1 MKRFVDII
9 TVLLLTASF
18 GMAFYTGFIGKTAG
32 GDNMLATNLFA
43 LMSMLGAAILFAIGT
58 FSTVIVR
65 SRMNL
70 LTRKALIFAIVQFV
84 SVVGICVI
92 MSMLWMGMFK
102 LENQTL
108 RLLYLLFV
116 AILLIGYVDSLL
128 FADSLSKEEMLES
141 ADDEYDD
148 VDILTPTVTIP
159 PASRPDSDPDDAES
173 DDFDDYDGYEE

>member
-1 MKRFVDII
+1 MKRFIDVI

-18 GMAFYTGFIGKTAG
+18 GMAFYTGFVGKTAS

-43 LMSMLGAAILFAIGT
+43 LMSMLGAAVLFAIGT
-58 FSTVIVR
+58 FSTVIGR
-65 SRMNL
+65 SRMGL
-70 LTRKALIFAIVQFV
+70 LTRRALVFAIIQFI

-102 LENQTL
+102 LDNQTI

-128 FADSLSKEEMLES
+128 FIDSLSKKDQYES
-141 ADDEYDD
+141 LTDDYDD
-148 VDILTPTVTIP
+148 VEVIKPTVSLS
-159 PASRPDSDPDDAES
+159 PASKTESVSDISGIPDDAE
-173 DDFDDYDGYEE
+173 